1 MAIPAVLSLTALPG
15 IPTVVAGA
23 DLARLILD
31 AAERGGIALVEG
43 DILILAQKIVSK
55 AEGRRVRLADV
66 SPSGRARDL
75 ARTVEKDPR
84 LVELILQ
91 ESEEVLRARPGV
103 LVVVHRLGFVL
114 ANAGIDASNVAD
126 DEAEDSVLLL
136 PADPDASAERLR
148 QSLSAAAGVA
158 LGVVINDSFG
168 RAWRLGTVGTAIGL
182 AGLPGLVDLRGRP
195 DRNGRPLRV
204 SELGAADEL
213 ASAASLLM
221 GQADEG
227 RPVVHAR
234 GFPYAPRPGRASEL
248 LRPPQLDLFRR

>member
-1 MAIPAVLSLTALPG
+1 MAGPAVLSLTALPG
-15 IPTVVAGA
+15 IPTVTAGA
-23 DLARLILD
+23 DLARLVLD
-31 AAERGGIALVEG
+31 AAERAAIALADG

-55 AEGRRVRLADV
+55 AEGRRMRLAEV
-66 SPSGRARDL
+66 APSARAKDL
-75 ARTVEKDPR
+75 ARTVDKDPR
-84 LVELILQ
+84 LVELILR
-91 ESEEVLRARPGV
+91 ESQEVLRARPGV
-103 LVVVHRLGFVL
+103 LIVVHRLGFVL
-114 ANAGIDASNVAD
+114 ANAGIDASNVEPD
-126 DEAEDSVLLL
+126 DSVLLL

-148 QSLSAAAGVA
+148 LSLGAAVGVA

-195 DRNGRPLRV
+195 DRNGRALRV

-221 GQADEG
+221 GQGDEG
-227 RPVVHAR
+227 RPVIHAR
-234 GFPYAPRPGRASEL
+234 GFPYALRPGRASEL

>member
-1 MAIPAVLSLTALPG
+1 MSPATLSLTALPG
-15 IPTVVAGA
+15 IPGIAAGD
-23 DLARLILD
+23 DLTRITLD
-31 AAERGGIALVEG
+31 AAARGRVALADG

-55 AEGRRVRLADV
+55 AEGRRVRLAEI
-66 SPSGRARDL
+66 SPSARARDL

-91 ESEEVLRARPGV
+91 ESHEVLRARPGV
-103 LVVVHRLGFVL
+103 LIVVHRLGFVL

-126 DEAEDSVLLL
+126 DGSDDSVLLL

-148 QSLSAAAGVA
+148 RSLGAATGAA

-168 RAWRLGTVGTAIGL
+168 RAWRLGTIGTAIGL

-195 DRNGRPLRV
+195 DRNGRALRV

-221 GQADEG
+221 GQGDEG
-227 RPVVHAR
+227 RPVIHAR
-234 GFPYAPRPGRASEL
+234 GFPYALRPGRASEL
-248 LRPPQLDLFRR
+248 LRPAQLDLFRR

>member
-1 MAIPAVLSLTALPG
+1 MASPATLCLTALPG
-15 IPTVVAGA
+15 IPTVAAGD
-23 DLARLILD
+23 DLARLVLD
-31 AAERGGIALVEG
+31 AAGRAALALADG
-43 DILILAQKIVSK
+43 DILVLAQKIVSK

-66 SPSGRARDL
+66 SPSARARDL
-75 ARTVEKDPR
+75 AGTVDKDPR

-91 ESEEVLRARPGV
+91 ESQEVLRAKPGV

-114 ANAGIDASNVAD
+114 ANAGIDASNVED
-126 DEAEDSVLLL
+126 DASVLLL
-136 PADPDASAERLR
+136 PVDPDASAERLR
-148 QSLSAAAGVA
+148 ASLSAAACVA

-195 DRNGRPLRV
+195 DRNGRALRV

-213 ASAASLLM
+213 AAAASLLM
-221 GQADEG
+221 GQGDEG
-227 RPVVHAR
+227 RPVIHAR
-234 GFPYAPRPGRASEL
+234 GFPYAARAGRAREL